1 MTAWDLICWVLICLL
16 GGIFPARTAR
26 RFLAAPKHRICAAVP
41 CLVIGAALGMP
52 TWVGD
57 GNPLYLFPVLLA
69 AFLIGYGGSRLAR
82 LVVGV
87 IFFEW
92 ITAWSMIVDT
102 RAVLPGADGYWGA
115 VAWKFGMWLVVWLV
129 MRQALPQEGH
139 ISLPGRLWALIGLLS
154 LAPLLS
160 ELAFS
165 LWDVRFYTENT
176 VDGIIDAAFYTLLPF
191 QFISVI
197 ALLFAVVLLSR
208 QQALEQAQQ
217 LADMREVYYQSVQ
230 REQAQARRLR
240 HDLRNHLTALSG
252 LLARGD
258 AAGAAD
264 YVHALQADAG
274 VAAGTRWCENDTV
287 NVVLAAKS
295 HDAAESGLELSFEG
309 VLPAALPIAAPD
321 LCALF
326 GNALDNAIEA
336 ARESDDKRI
345 LVRARADKGLLM
357 LRVVNA
363 CAGERRR
370 TADGLFGTTKAD
382 TSQHGFGL
390 RSMREIAAR
399 YGGTL
404 ETTAQDGKFELV
416 ACLPLQQPES
426 GNIQSA

>member
-1 MTAWDLICWVLICLL
+1 MTAWDLICWVMICLL
-16 GGIFPARTAR
+16 GGILPARTAR
-26 RFLAAPKHRICAAVP
+26 RFLSAPKGRGRAAVP
-41 CLVIGAALGMP
+41 CLVIGVALGMP

-57 GNPLYLFPVLLA
+57 GNPLYLFPVFLV
-69 AFLIGYGGSRLAR
+69 AFLIGYGGSRSAR

-92 ITAWSMIVDT
+92 IIAWSMIVDT
-102 RAVLPGADGYWGA
+102 RAVLPGAAGYWGA
-115 VAWKFGMWLVVWLV
+115 IVWKFIMWLAVWLV
-129 MRQALPQEGH
+129 MRRALPNEGH
-139 ISLPGRLWALIGLLS
+139 ISLSGRIWALIGLLS

-165 LWDVRFYTENT
+165 LWDVRFYTET
-176 VDGIIDAAFYTLLPF
+176 AVDGIIDAAFYTLLPF
-191 QFISVI
+191 QFISAI

-217 LADMREVYYQSVQ
+217 LAEMREVYYQGVQ
-230 REQAQARRLR
+230 REQAQVRRLR

-252 LLARGD
+252 LLARRD
-258 AAGAAD
+258 TAGAAD
-264 YVHALQADAG
+264 YVRALQQHEG
-274 VAAGTRWCENDTV
+274 VAAGARWCENDTV
-287 NVVLAAKS
+287 NVVLAAKV
-295 HDAAESGLELSFEG
+295 HDAAEAGQELSFEG
-309 VLPAALPIAAPD
+309 ALPASLPIAAPD

-336 ARESDDKRI
+336 ARGTDDKRI

-363 CAGERRR
+363 CTGERTR

-382 TSQHGFGL
+382 AAHHGFGL
-390 RSMREIAAR
+390 RSMREIAER

-404 ETTAQDGKFELV
+404 ETTAQDGRFELV
-416 ACLPLQQPES
+416 AYMPLQQQ
-426 GNIQSA
+426 GNGKE

>member
-26 RFLAAPKHRICAAVP
+26 RFLAAPKRRICAAAP

-69 AFLIGYGGSRLAR
+69 SFLIGYGGSRLAR

-92 ITAWSMIVDT
+92 IIAWSMIVDT

-115 VAWKFGMWLVVWLV
+115 VAWKFGMWLAVWVV
-129 MRQALPQEGH
+129 MRRALPEEGN

-165 LWDVRFYTENT
+165 LWDVRFYTESA

-191 QFISVI
+191 QFISAI

-258 AAGAAD
+258 TTGAAD
-264 YVHALQADAG
+264 YVHALQQDEG
-274 VAAGTRWCENDTV
+274 VAAGVRWCENDTV

-295 HDAAESGLELSFEG
+295 HDAVEAGLELTFEG
-309 VLPAALPIAAPD
+309 ALPAALSIAAPD

-336 ARESDDKRI
+336 ARETDDRRI

-370 TADGLFGTTKAD
+370 KADGLFGTTKVDAA
-382 TSQHGFGL
+382 QHGFGL
-390 RSMREIAAR
+390 RSMREIAGR

-404 ETTAQDGKFELV
+404 ETTVQDGKFELV
-416 ACLPLQQPES
+416 VCLPLRQQEN
-426 GNIQSA
+426 GNTQSA